1 MDKFSKLSLLAL
13 CGIPLP
19 DLDVDLDRLP
29 RPGDVLSVVSSAFSA
44 FLSDDCA
51 VESIDRLEPI
61 VAPTSGLHLIYV
73 YGHAWLDHD
82 SPRVLIGSGQP
93 TEAVDG
99 LNLMTEV
106 LSQTAP
112 ERTVLILDS
121 CHAAAFD
128 TLIRSPLPVP
138 RLVVYGSG
146 AGESA
151 IALQGDKASRLS
163 LALHQGLEGSRRF
176 VDLTGV
182 IVEVARKLSSDGVI
196 AGQDVSYRMSGAAVV
211 LTRGTSPAI
220 RRRERTVSIVRNA
233 LVASGA
239 LIAGILGLMGWFY
252 WNHVLMDLSVGNLRS
267 IASSEITLTV
277 SQEDPNSNRSEV
289 VTSSVI
295 QGDHI
300 RVWIPARDVIIRVG
314 TTYRDNAERG
324 LSFPLV
330 LKPGFRSSKT
340 LNLALPSV
348 EQIQQ
353 HPNMAYV
360 PPTDWI
366 HGRELEP
373 RTQGT
378 PFWIDLRPPTVDQYL
393 PRARSLMQAG
403 ILKPENSFL
412 LTAIQQSAGIDAVGL
427 GQLRSLNDNL
437 GAVFGV
443 IAEGTSQ
450 QVSAPG
456 DIVVGARKAPC
467 PTCPAP
473 MTRFEAGLYCSSQ
486 KKRLPSDLEWELA
499 VRGVDGRVYPW
510 GNQFDDHRANV
521 PGLPQK
527 GDPSP
532 SLKAVDA
539 YPSGVSP
546 YGLIDTVGNAGDWVT
561 NASGSYERVYMGA
574 TYRYNPEDATAFRML
589 PITDDDYLVQEI
601 TARCVAEPAGS

>member
-1 MDKFSKLSLLAL
+1 MDKFSKLSLLVL

-19 DLDVDLDRLP
+19 DLNIDLDRLP
-29 RPGDVLSVVSSAFSA
+29 SPGDVLSVVRSAFSA
-44 FLSDDCA
+44 FLSEDCV
-51 VESIDRLEPI
+51 VESIDRLEP
-61 VAPTSGLHLIYV
+61 VDAPGSDLHLIYV

-99 LNLMTEV
+99 FELMTV
-106 LSQTAP
+106 ALSRTSP
-112 ERTVLILDS
+112 ERTVLILDC

-128 TLIRSPLPVP
+128 SLIRSPLPVP

-146 AGESA
+146 AAESA
-151 IALQGDKASRLS
+151 IALRGDNASRLS
-163 LALHQGLEGSRRF
+163 LALHRGLEGPRRL

-182 IVEVARKLSSDGVI
+182 VIEVAHQLSSDGVI
-196 AGQDVSYRMSGAAVV
+196 AGQDVSYRMSGAAVM

-233 LVASGA
+233 LLASGA
-239 LIAGILGLMGWFY
+239 LIAAILGLAGWFY
-252 WNHVLMDLSVGNLRS
+252 WTHVLLDMSVGNLGS

-277 SQEDPNSNRSEV
+277 FQEDPNSNRSDV
-289 VTSSVI
+289 VTSNVI
-295 QGDHI
+295 QGDQI
-300 RVWIPARDVIIRVG
+300 RVWIPARDVIVRVG
-314 TTYRDNAERG
+314 AAYRDNAERG

-340 LNLALPSV
+340 LNLALPSI

-360 PPTDWI
+360 PSTDWI
-366 HGRELEP
+366 HGRELER
-373 RTQGT
+373 RTQVT
-378 PFWIDLRPPTVDQYL
+378 PFWIDLRPPTVDQYI

-403 ILKPENSFL
+403 VLKPENSFL
-412 LTAIQQSAGIDAVGL
+412 LTSMQQSASIDAVGL

-443 IAEGTSQ
+443 IASGTSQ

-467 PTCPAP
+467 PACPAP
-473 MTRFEAGLYCSSQ
+473 KTRFEAGLYCSSQ

-510 GNQFDDHRANV
+510 GNQFDNHRANV
-521 PGLPQK
+521 PGLPEK

-532 SLKAVDA
+532 SLKPVDA

-561 NASGSYERVYMGA
+561 NSSGSYERVYMGA

-589 PITDDDYLVQEI
+589 PVTDDDYVVQEI
-601 TARCVAEPAGS
+601 TARCVAEPPGS